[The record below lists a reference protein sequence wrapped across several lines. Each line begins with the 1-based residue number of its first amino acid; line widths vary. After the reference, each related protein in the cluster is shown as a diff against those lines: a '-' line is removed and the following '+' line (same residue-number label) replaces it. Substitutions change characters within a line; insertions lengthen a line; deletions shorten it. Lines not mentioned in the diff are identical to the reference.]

1 MSAIIL
7 SVSSSGLRLFMNSTN
22 WVLHTF
28 GVVNKTIR
36 YILNAIRWVGN
47 KGKTALSSVY
57 IYGTR
62 SDECP
67 Y

>member
-7 SVSSSGLRLFMNSTN
+7 SASSNGLRLFMNATS
-22 WVLHTF
+22 WISHVF
-28 GVVNKTIR
+28 GVTSKTVM
-36 YILNAIRWVGN
+36 YILNAIRWAGN

-62 SDECP
+62 SNECP